1 MSARLM
7 ARALILLSVLLLFI
21 QTISAPV
28 SALPLA
34 QSAVEPQI
42 SARAAILVEYPSGR
56 IIYQKG
62 AHQQL
67 APASTTKILTA
78 ILAMERGNL
87 NEAVSVASEDMIRGS
102 KMGLKSGEKQT
113 MHNLLYG
120 LMLPSGNDAAMTIA
134 RHIGSQKAGS
144 GAASKESVTAFAG
157 LMNARLAQLGLKE
170 SHFVNPHGLDKT
182 GHYSSAY
189 DLASLTWHAMH
200 FPVFNEIVKQPSYNV
215 PGHSLR
221 NINKM
226 IVEYPGADGAKTGYT
241 RRAGLC
247 LVTTATRNGRRLISV
262 VLNAPKWYDDS
273 KALLDYGFAQAAGGS
288 KGSDVERLAIARRAA
303 GEASVAS
310 AGLFTKMLPCLRL
323 YCSVRW
329 CS

>member
-7 ARALILLSVLLLFI
+7 TRALILLSALLLFI
-21 QTISAPV
+21 QAVPSPV
-28 SALPLA
+28 SAAPATQAIL
-34 QSAVEPQI
+34 EPQI
-42 SARAAILVEYPSGR
+42 SAKSAIVVEYPSGR

-78 ILAMERGNL
+78 IIAMERGKL
-87 NEAVSVASEDMIRGS
+87 NETVTVASEDMIRGS

-113 MHNLLYG
+113 LRNLLYG
-120 LMLPSGNDAAMTIA
+120 LMLPSGNDASMTIA
-134 RHIGSQKAGS
+134 RHIGAQKAGTS
-144 GAASKESVTAFAG
+144 ATPKESVTAFAG
-157 LMNARLAQLGLKE
+157 QMNARLVQLGLKE
-170 SHFVNPHGLDKT
+170 SHFVNPHGLDKA

-189 DLASLTWHAMH
+189 DMASLTWHALH

-226 IVEYPGADGAKTGYT
+226 VVEYPGADGAKTGYT

-247 LVTTATRNGRRLISV
+247 LVTTATRNGQRLISV

-273 KALLDYGFAQAAGGS
+273 KALLDYGFAKAAVGS

-303 GEASVAS
+303 GEA
-310 AGLFTKMLPCLRL
+310 P
-323 YCSVRW
+323 Y
-329 CS
+329 